1 MPLPLELGIGL
12 RYLRARRRTRFASF
26 ITLASML
33 GIAVGVTAL
42 IVILSVMNGFENEL
56 RERLL
61 GMSAHA
67 RLRPVSGAFIEDWPA
82 VRADVLRQSDVVAA
96 APVTPIEGM
105 IRAAGSLHAV
115 LIEGIDPALEPTVSS
130 IDSTLVRGS
139 LEQLQAGQG
148 AILLGR
154 VLALK
159 LGVIPGDSV
168 RVLVPALTGNKLG
181 AELASFTF
189 VGVFEAG
196 VQDHDASL
204 ALIHR
209 DDAARLLGRGDG
221 VAELRFRV
229 NDVYAAG
236 LIAGRVSAALDGE
249 FETLAWTEEHASFFR
264 AVLLE
269 KRMMS
274 LILMLII
281 AVAAFNIVASL
292 VMVVTDKRTDI
303 AILRTLGLSVGSVV
317 RVFVVQGLVIGWL
330 GSILGV
336 LIGVLLAVNVPTIVP
351 FLEQTLGFQIMP
363 GDVYV
368 MTAIPSDLRSSDV
381 VWIAAVALIL
391 TALATLYPA
400 RRAASIEPAMAL
412 RYE

>member
-61 GMSAHA
+61 GMTAHA
-67 RLRPVSGAFIEDWPA
+67 RLRPASGAFIEDWPTVRNDLLAQSEVIA
-82 VRADVLRQSDVVAA
+82 V

-115 LIEGIDPALEPTVSS
+115 LIEGIDPALESTVST
-130 IDSTLVRGS
+130 IDSTLLRGS
-139 LEQLQAGQG
+139 LDELQPGQG
-148 AILLGR
+148 RIVLGR

-159 LGVIPGDSV
+159 LGVIPGDTV
-168 RVLVPALTGNKLG
+168 RVLVPALQGNKLG

-189 VGVFEAG
+189 IGVFEAG

-209 DDAARLLGRGDG
+209 DDAARLLGRDAG

-236 LIAGRVSAALDGE
+236 PIAERVADRLGSGYS
-249 FETLAWTEEHASFFR
+249 TLAWTEEHASFFR

-317 RVFVVQGLVIGWL
+317 RVFITQGLVIGWL
-330 GSILGV
+330 GAILGIV
-336 LIGVLLAVNVPTIVP
+336 IGMLLAANVPTIVP

-368 MTAIPSDLRSSDV
+368 MTAIPSDLRSGDV
-381 VWIAAVALIL
+381 VWVGVIALAL
-391 TALATLYPA
+391 TAAATLYPA
-400 RRAASIEPAMAL
+400 RRAANIEPAMAL